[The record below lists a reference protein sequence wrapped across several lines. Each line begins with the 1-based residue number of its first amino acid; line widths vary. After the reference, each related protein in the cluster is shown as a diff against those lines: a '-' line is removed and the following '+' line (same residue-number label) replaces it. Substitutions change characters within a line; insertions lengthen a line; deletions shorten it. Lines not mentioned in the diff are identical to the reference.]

1 MHTNSI
7 IAVDP
12 LVIESNK
19 FNSDIEI
26 YTDVE
31 VLEAL
36 NNNNFEKYIDLINNK
51 KYNKYFL
58 EEAVSK
64 ELRELEKKKVE
75 FENNINY
82 EKSLK
87 NKQFSMLMDIFCK
100 IENLENTLKK

>member
-31 VLEAL
+31 V
-36 NNNNFEKYIDLINNK
+36 
-51 KYNKYFL
+51 
-58 EEAVSK
+58 
-64 ELRELEKKKVE
+64 
-75 FENNINY
+75 
-82 EKSLK
+82 
-87 NKQFSMLMDIFCK
+87 FSEIY
-100 IENLENTLKK
+100 